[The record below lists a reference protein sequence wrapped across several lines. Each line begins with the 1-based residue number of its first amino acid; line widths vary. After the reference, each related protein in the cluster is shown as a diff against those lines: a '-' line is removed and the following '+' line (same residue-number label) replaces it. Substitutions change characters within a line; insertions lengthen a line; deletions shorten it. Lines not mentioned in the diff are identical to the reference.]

1 MNSSRYNITFKKLKI
16 RFQWGY
22 FFCNFKHDFYNN
34 FDESDSEE
42 DDEENEN
49 LSQDSSWVDINGSG
63 SEISGISYATNSGNG
78 SEISNNRNP
87 LNDNE
92 ERSMFYL
99 KLIIILGF

>member
-1 MNSSRYNITFKKLKI
+1 MKI
-16 RFQWGY
+16 Y
-22 FFCNFKHDFYNN
+22 YCNFKHDFYNN

-78 SEISNNRNP
+78 SEISNNRNT

-99 KLIIILGF
+99 RLIIIFRF